1 MMTEVEL
8 KEIRVNE
15 LRIRARVHCNI
26 YNDTVD
32 KIKDA
37 ERDLA
42 LAKTKEVLNGF

>member
-8 KEIRVNE
+8 KEIHVNE
-15 LRIRARVHCNI
+15 LRIRARVYCNG
-26 YNDTVD
+26 YNDTMD

-42 LAKTKEVLNGF
+42 IAKTKEVV

>member
-15 LRIRARVHCNI
+15 LRIRAREYCNR
-26 YNDTVD
+26 YNDTFF

-42 LAKTKEVLNGF
+42 LAKKKEVLNG